1 MKEEVTIE
9 GWVARDKE
17 LNISGKDA
25 VFQVCFFYEKPERGR
40 SMWVGHRDIYFPCNL
55 LHEVTW
61 ESEPKKVK
69 IIIKA
74 E

>member
-1 MKEEVTIE
+1 MKEEKTID
-9 GWVARDKE
+9 GWAARDK
-17 LNISGKDA
+17 SGI
-25 VFQVCFFYEKPERGR
+25 VCLYRIKPTRFNEYWSGGYIV
-40 SMWVGHRDIYFPCNL
+40 SLPNNYFP
-55 LHEVTW
+55 EVTW